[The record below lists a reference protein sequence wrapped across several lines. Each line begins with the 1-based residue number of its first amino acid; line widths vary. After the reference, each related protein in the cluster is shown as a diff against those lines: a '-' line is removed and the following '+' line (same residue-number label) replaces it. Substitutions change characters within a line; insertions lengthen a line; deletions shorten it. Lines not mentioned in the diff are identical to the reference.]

1 MSTKPGAMRCDV
13 WATQWFVVTT
23 PSLENDMKKL
33 AAALIASLFATG
45 AFAQASA
52 PGETPSAPAKA
63 SKVHK
68 HKVQHHAPA
77 KAASG
82 A

>member
-1 MSTKPGAMRCDV
+1 
-13 WATQWFVVTT
+13 
-23 PSLENDMKKL
+23 MKKL

-52 PGETPSAPAKA
+52 PAATASGPAATPKAPAETP
-63 SKVHK
+63 KVHK
-68 HKVQHHAPA
+68 HKVHHHHKIKPA
-77 KAASG
+77 QAASG

>member
-1 MSTKPGAMRCDV
+1 M
-13 WATQWFVVTT
+13 
-23 PSLENDMKKL
+23 NKL
-33 AAALIASLFATG
+33 AAALIAPLFAAG

-52 PGETPSAPAKA
+52 PAETPSAPAKA

-68 HKVQHHAPA
+68 HKVQHHKKVAPA
-77 KAASG
+77 KAVSG